1 MLPYL
6 FYKIDVSTKNR
17 IIRSLNDEDQMIL
30 FLVKI
35 NIPGFDAASY
45 LSILVKE

>member
-6 FYKIDVSTKNR
+6 FYKIDVRTKNR

-35 NIPGFDAASY
+35 NIQYFEPASY